1 MIEYIYVG
9 DVIREMV
16 CRKFGLEG
24 NIYMNCKLY
33 VEAAHGRDTY
43 YVPIKENMLVGS
55 LSRSVVK
62 AMQVILDDCFTL
74 GEYLDLKLIIEK
86 IKDKKLADNFSMP
99 TSYGEENGLDGQ
111 DYFKAYNV
119 LEYLLG
125 FSQSLSTTYP
135 LDIFAI
141 KFE

>member
-1 MIEYIYVG
+1 
-9 DVIREMV
+9 
-16 CRKFGLEG
+16 
-24 NIYMNCKLY
+24 MNCKLY

-43 YVPIKENMLVGS
+43 YVPVKENILVGS
-55 LSRSVVK
+55 LNGSVVK
-62 AMQVILDDCFTL
+62 AMQVILDNCFVL
-74 GEYLDLKLIIEK
+74 GEYSDLKFIIEK
-86 IKDKKLADNFSMP
+86 IKDKRSADNSSMP
-99 TSYGEENGLDGQ
+99 SHHGEEKGLDGQ

>member
-1 MIEYIYVG
+1 
-9 DVIREMV
+9 
-16 CRKFGLEG
+16 
-24 NIYMNCKLY
+24 MNCKLY

-55 LSRSVVK
+55 LNRSVVK
-62 AMQVILDDCFTL
+62 AMQVILDSCFTL

-86 IKDKKLADNFSMP
+86 IKDKKLADGFSMP
-99 TSYGEENGLDGQ
+99 SYYREENGLDGQ

>member
-1 MIEYIYVG
+1 M
-9 DVIREMV
+9 
-16 CRKFGLEG
+16 
-24 NIYMNCKLY
+24 YMNCKLY
-33 VEAAHGRDTY
+33 IEVAHGRDTY

-86 IKDKKLADNFSMP
+86 IKDKRLADNFSMP
-99 TSYGEENGLDGQ
+99 TSYGEESWLDMQ

-125 FSQSLSTTYP
+125 FSQSLSTIYP